1 MPTEREVPQAI
12 RDSMRDWGRFGNG
25 LRTLQIFLGVGSMTA
40 SLLVATFTVELQEQ
54 GSLAL
59 KGASFTAALFAG
71 LLTAFNVGG
80 KADALRRAWRHVT
93 AAILRYEAV
102 LNANV
107 LDLIKAYEEA
117 EVIVGDVPFHGQ
129 STLTTSAGGSQP
141 EPRPSPA

>member
-40 SLLVATFTVELQEQ
+40 ALLVATFTDELMQQ
-54 GSLAL
+54 GFAL

-71 LLTAFNVGG
+71 LLTAFNIGG

-93 AAILRYEAV
+93 AAILRYEAGTHGGI
-102 LNANV
+102 

-117 EVIVGDVPFHGQ
+117 EVIVGDVPFHG
-129 STLTTSAGGSQP
+129 
-141 EPRPSPA
+141 